1 MTRSTRFASDTVVSV
16 ERSRGEIEKILAR
29 FGADQF
35 GYASSV
41 NLAQIMFRARGRM
54 IRFELP
60 LTWDNARGKVTR
72 LDREFAQLE
81 RSAWRALVLSIKAKV
96 VAVES
101 GIVSFEVEFM
111 PQTVMPD
118 GRTVAQ
124 HALPAIEQSYT
135 SRKPQTLLPHFPEST

>member
-1 MTRSTRFASDTVVSV
+1 MSRRDRSTIYAAETMVSV
-16 ERSRGEIEKILAR
+16 ERSRLEIERLLKR

-35 GYASSV
+35 GYTSA
-41 NLAQIMFRARGRM
+41 NDRAQVVFRAHGRL

-60 LTWDNARGKVTR
+60 LGMRSQGASE
-72 LDREFAQLE
+72 RERSQAD

-124 HALPAIEQSYT
+124 HALPAIAASYEKRAPQS
-135 SRKPQTLLPHFPEST
+135 LLPNFGEGK

>member
-1 MTRSTRFASDTVVSV
+1 MSPRDRTLYAADTIVPVD
-16 ERSRGEIEKILAR
+16 RSRAEIEKLLER

-35 GYASSV
+35 GYASSATH
-41 NLAQIMFRARGRM
+41 AQVMFRANSRT
-54 IRFELP
+54 IRFDLP
-60 LTWDNARGKVTR
+60 LSVTAN
-72 LDREFAQLE
+72 DREKAQRD
-81 RSAWRALVLSIKAKV
+81 RSAWRALVLSIKAKC

-124 HALPAIEQSYT
+124 HALPAIEDSYKNRKAQS
-135 SRKPQTLLPHFPEST
+135 LLPHFPEA